1 MAATA
6 RLLLHRAR
14 AQHTVLTAVVAVAV
28 VGATLLGTFA
38 LLLSAS
44 QHHLLAT
51 ALDRTPASAREIDA
65 TITRS
70 LTPTQDAV
78 PHATAFVDDLLGDVP
93 ATRETWLASTMY
105 AVPGTGDP
113 IDPYVYLASNPE
125 VARSSTLVSGSLP
138 GSGIDADGRVPVA
151 VPQQVADAYGWSVG
165 TEVPVSATASRDDLR
180 LVVTGTFRLTGAPA
194 VWARDEL
201 GGTVHDPAYPVLG
214 SAGMLSTQAWG
225 PLVVGD
231 PTVLTDGTADLGSA
245 HLVAHPALGEV
256 PAEALDH
263 LRDQLGDVQQRLAAA
278 VADDGTSSLVL
289 TELPQTIDT
298 AISSLQVTSVTLV
311 VVALLLVT
319 LAVTV
324 LMLAARMLADRRA
337 AEQELMASRGAS
349 RAQIL
354 RLAALEALA
363 VAVVA
368 ALLSPVLAV
377 LAYRAI
383 ALVPALSSGGLD
395 VDPGRPA
402 ILWITCALASLLLAA
417 VLVAPLLRRADATQ
431 TRTRADRRGG
441 AARSGA
447 DIALVALALVGLWQ
461 LRSYHSPV
469 GSGGGLL
476 GRTDPVL
483 ALAPALILLA
493 GAVVALRLM
502 PLVAHVGE
510 RLAARS
516 RSWVGPLAVWELGRR
531 PARATAAV
539 LLLTLAVGVGAFSS
553 SFLTTWRT
561 SQQAQADLAV
571 GADVRVTPAT
581 PTPLVAAAQVAAT
594 DGIDAAAPVT
604 ARGATIAVPS
614 TVDGASARGG
624 VPTTLL
630 GVPTDRADQ
639 ILRGEV
645 EGGWRAQTAPLRPQ
659 QAATGVALPGSPR
672 YLVAGLRAS
681 ITPALSGTLLGSLV
695 LQDATGA
702 RTSVALPA
710 VALGGTR
717 QEVVVPLPAAT
728 SGLQLVG
735 VVAHATT
742 QDADAVQDGSV
753 VVGLRV
759 TDLRVADGPAPSS
772 DGAATPAPA
781 PGSLTGVQDVDLST
795 ATWNGTASGA
805 DVDAEADE
813 LHVSNQPPGGFR
825 TSGRATDLTVVTFPT
840 GKGASPLLALVTPDV
855 LSTLDTE
862 VGRSLVLAVDDT
874 EVRTTIVGTVPYLPG
889 SPHARGIMLDEDLL
903 SRSLVAAGS
912 SGSTVDEW
920 WLSVPDA
927 RAASVAAELDR
938 DGRATS
944 QVRATERQVATDG
957 PLHVGVQAALW
968 IVVVAALTLAV
979 SGLGM
984 SAAVTVRA
992 RRLEFARLQALGA
1005 PRRGLV
1011 RSVLVEHVVLG
1022 TVGVAVGLGLGA
1034 LLAHLVAP
1042 LITTSASGTAPVP
1055 GVVVSWSWAGQL
1067 ALLAA
1072 LVALVGLVVA
1082 LTTDTLLKRASGELL
1097 RLGDER

>member
-138 GSGIDADGRVPVA
+138 RSGIDADGRVPVA

-645 EGGWRAQTAPLRPQ
+645 EGGWSAQTAPLRPQ

-772 DGAATPAPA
+772 DDAATPAP
-781 PGSLTGVQDVDLST
+781 GDLTGVQDVDLST

-1011 RSVLVEHVVLG
+1011 RSVLVEHAVLG